1 MSEKPLRFM
10 KSIENLPE
18 GTKGGDSF
26 YDEIVREFLYSGV
39 KYAVVKDLG
48 KKPLTVYLSLKNRS
62 KKRKGIINVSSRNGK
77 VYLERLDS
85 PQQAKLLPSEHNK
98 TSVTSYSNENPAIE
112 VVTLLNTSLV
122 KAKCPNCKTLNNK
135 DSRVCVDCRGD
146 LYLTE
151 QEYQNAL
158 EKMEVLEKTLNCQ
171 N

>member
-62 KKRKGIINVSSRNGK
+62 KKRKGIVNVTTRNGK

-85 PQQAKLLPSEHNK
+85 PQQAKLLPSEPNK
-98 TSVTSYSNENPAIE
+98 TLATSYSNENPTFE
-112 VVTLLNTSLV
+112 VITLLNTALV
-122 KAKCPNCKTLNNK
+122 KAKCPRCKTLNNK
-135 DSRVCVDCRGD
+135 DSRVCIDCRSN
-146 LYLTE
+146 LYSTE
-151 QEYQNAL
+151 PEYQNAL
-158 EKMEVLEKTLNCQ
+158 EKMEVLERTLNC
-171 N
+171 